1 MTSASSALPAQKPSS
16 DPLSIVDAA
25 REAGDA
31 VALRIGARSYTFAQ
45 LADLAIARALTL
57 ERGTDVR
64 MPHPL
69 VGTNTLDTLVTF
81 YALLE
86 RRVPALMLHPRLT
99 VAERAAL
106 LASAARLGP
115 LTHDDAAAV
124 LFTSGTTGEPRG
136 AVLTRAAFI
145 ASARAS
151 AENLGWHDDDCWLAC
166 MTVAHIGG
174 LSIVTRC
181 LAARR
186 CVALAERF
194 DAAGFPGWISAQRVT
209 LASVVPTMLARALDA
224 SPQWQPPA
232 RLRAVL
238 LGGAAAS
245 PRLLETAAKRRVP
258 VLATYGLTE
267 TCSQVTTTR
276 YGARFDASDTSAG
289 PPLPGVE
296 IRVVDGRIHVR
307 GAMLM
312 AGYWDAPPLARDAWF
327 DTGDIGDIDARG
339 CLAVLA
345 RRADLIVTGGE
356 NVYPAE
362 VEHEL
367 EALAG
372 VAAAG
377 VFGVPDE
384 LWGRTVAAALVGDAS
399 ALADATLLAHIES
412 RLAPHKRPRHVC
424 FVASLP
430 QTPGGKLDRQRL
442 ATLAPL
448 LRPLGS
454 RRDVAA

>member
-1 MTSASSALPAQKPSS
+1 MS

-25 REAGDA
+25 REARDA

-45 LADLAIARALTL
+45 LADLARTRAATL
-57 ERGTDVR
+57 ERRKDERV
-64 MPHPL
+64 PHAL

-86 RRVPALMLHPRLT
+86 RRIPALMLHPRLT
-99 VAERAAL
+99 PSEREAL
-106 LASAARLGP
+106 LATAARLGP
-115 LTHDDAAAV
+115 LAHDDAAAV

-145 ASARAS
+145 ASSRAS
-151 AENLGWHDDDCWLAC
+151 AENLRWRDDDCWLAC
-166 MTVAHIGG
+166 MTVGHIGG

-186 CVALAERF
+186 CIALADRF
-194 DAAGFPGWISAQRVT
+194 DAAQFPEWITAQRVT
-209 LASVVPTMLARALDA
+209 LASVVPTMLARALEA
-224 SPQWQPPA
+224 NRQWRAPA
-232 RLRAVL
+232 HLRAVL
-238 LGGAAAS
+238 VGGAAAS
-245 PRLLETAAKRRVP
+245 PRLLEAAAKRRVP

-276 YGARFDASDTSAG
+276 YGDRFDATNASAG

-296 IRVVDGRIHVR
+296 LRIVDERIHVR

-312 AGYWDAPPLARDAWF
+312 AGYWNDPPLARDAWF
-327 DTGDIGDIDARG
+327 DTGDIGAIDARG
-339 CLAVLA
+339 CLHVLA

-362 VEHEL
+362 VEQEL
-367 EALAG
+367 EALPG
-372 VAAAG
+372 IAAAG

-384 LWGRTVAAALVGDAS
+384 LWGRTVAAALVADESAPTDA
-399 ALADATLLAHIES
+399 ALVAHIEA
-412 RLAPHKRPRHVC
+412 RLAPHKRPRQVC
-424 FVASLP
+424 FVAGLP
-430 QTPGGKLDRQRL
+430 QTPGGKLDRQQL
-442 ATLAPL
+442 GAFAPL

-454 RRDVAA
+454 RRGVAV